1 MCKVKAMMTQL
12 QTALSVLK
20 AKTNL
25 SPRLALVLGSG
36 LGGFGEEIRVVDR
49 IPYSEIPGFPVS
61 TVPGHSGQFLLGYL
75 GDVPMIA
82 MQGRVHYYEGYSM
95 QQVVMP
101 IRLMGLMGA
110 KVLFLS
116 NAAGGLNP
124 NFSRGD
130 LMMIEDHVSSF
141 VPSPLLGKNID
152 ELGTRFPDMTRV
164 YDKAL
169 CDLIETTAN
178 EQGIRLQK
186 GVYFQLTGPNFETP
200 AEIRMMARLGA
211 DAVGMSTVCEAI
223 AAHHM
228 GMRVCGIS
236 CISNLA
242 AGLSPDKLTHD
253 EVQETANLV
262 KEKFQA
268 LVRESILAFHK
279 SGILD

>member
-1 MCKVKAMMTQL
+1 MMN
-12 QTALSVLK
+12 ALNAAVSVLRE
-20 AKTNL
+20 KTAVV
-25 SPRLALVLGSG
+25 PKLALVLGSG
-36 LGGFGEEIRVVDR
+36 LGGFGDEIRVVDR
-49 IPYSEIPGFPVS
+49 IPYSEIPNFPVS
-61 TVPGHSGQFLLGYL
+61 TVPGHSGQFLVGYL

-95 QQVVMP
+95 QQVVLP
-101 IRLMGLMGA
+101 IRLMGLLGA

-141 VPSPLLGKNID
+141 VPSPLIGKNVD

-164 YDKAL
+164 YDKEL
-169 CDLIETTAN
+169 CDLIEATAK
-178 EQGIRLQK
+178 EKSIPLQK

-200 AEIRMMARLGA
+200 AEIRMMGRLGA

-228 GMRVCGIS
+228 GLRVCGVS

-242 AGLSPDKLTHD
+242 CGLSPDKLTHD
-253 EVQETANLV
+253 EVQETANRV
-262 KEKFQA
+262 KDKFQT
-268 LVRESILAFHK
+268 LVRESILAFK
-279 SGILD
+279 KAGILD